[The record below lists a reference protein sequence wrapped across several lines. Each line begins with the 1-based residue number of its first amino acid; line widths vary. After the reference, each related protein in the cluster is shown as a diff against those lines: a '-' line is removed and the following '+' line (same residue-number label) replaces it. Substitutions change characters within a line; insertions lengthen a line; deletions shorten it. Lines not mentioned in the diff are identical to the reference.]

1 MNSLIISVSGVRGI
15 VGEALT
21 PEILTR
27 FGAAFGTYIESGKVA
42 IGRDTR
48 VSGEMVKHSVLGGL
62 LSTGCR
68 IIDIGIAATPSC
80 QLMVEELN
88 ASGGIVVSASH
99 NPVEWNAL
107 KFFRRGGLY
116 LNSRQANEFLN
127 IYYRGNFKKVRWNE
141 IKEVE
146 RDKTAI
152 SRHLKR
158 VLQNIDVEA
167 IRKKRFKVALDC
179 CNGAGSVIT
188 PLLLEELSCEVIKIH
203 CQPNGLFPHNP
214 EPIFVNL
221 GELSKLVKQGRVD
234 IGFAQDADA
243 DRLAVVSEK
252 GQILGEEYSLAL
264 VVAHILSSGR
274 RGKIVCNLSTSRLI
288 DDIARQYKTHVIRT
302 KVGEVNV
309 AETMKKEHAVI
320 GGEGNGGIIDPRV
333 HYCRDSFIGIGL
345 ILEYMARTGKRIST
359 LSRALPTYHIVK
371 MKIDC
376 PQEKSPMAIQS
387 IRKAFS
393 HEKLDLREGIK
404 INWPDA
410 WVHIRPSGTEPVI
423 RVIAEAKTASHANAV
438 CHKFISFVQ
447 SILAEVG

>member
-1 MNSLIISVSGVRGI
+1 LSSLIISVSGVRGI
-15 VGEALT
+15 VGETLT
-21 PEILTR
+21 PEALTR
-27 FGAAFGTYIESGKVA
+27 FGAAFGTYIKSGKVA

-62 LSTGCR
+62 LSTGCQ

-80 QLMVEELN
+80 QLMVEELK

-99 NPVEWNAL
+99 NPIEWNAL
-107 KFFRRGGLY
+107 KFFKRGGLF
-116 LNSRQANEFLN
+116 LNNRQANDFLN

-146 RDKTAI
+146 RDTTAI

-167 IRKKRFKVALDC
+167 IRKKRFKVAMDC
-179 CNGAGSVIT
+179 CNGAGSIMT
-188 PLLLEELSCEVIKIH
+188 PILLEKLNCDIIKLH

-221 GELSKLVKQGRVD
+221 GELSRVAKKRGAD

-243 DRLAVVSEK
+243 DRIAIVSEK
-252 GQILGEEYSLAL
+252 GDILGEEYSLAL
-264 VVAHILSSGR
+264 VVNHMLSTR
-274 RGKIVCNLSTSRLI
+274 RGGKIVCNLSTSRLI
-288 DDIARQYKTHVIRT
+288 DDIAKSYKAEVIRT

-309 AETMKKEHAVI
+309 AEAMKKEHAVI
-320 GGEGNGGIIDPRV
+320 GGEGNGGIIDPKV
-333 HYCRDSFIGIGL
+333 HYCRDSFIGIGR
-345 ILEYMARTGKRIST
+345 ILEYMAKTGKKIST
-359 LSRALPTYHIVK
+359 LARALPTYHIVK
-371 MKIDC
+371 MKTNC
-376 PQEKSPMAIQS
+376 PLEKSNMAIQALH
-387 IRKAFS
+387 KAFK
-393 HEKLDLREGIK
+393 HEKMDLREGIK
-404 INWPDA
+404 INWPNA

-423 RVIAEAKTASHANAV
+423 RVIAEAKTVSHAKAL

-447 SILAEVG
+447 SMLAEVG